1 MLHVIT
7 FSRVG
12 VISGASLYIRDE
24 FEQVDKKPW
33 LQVIFFFF
41 CTIVLIFRFLL
52 DLVGSEILRSRNQA
66 KVNG

>member
-1 MLHVIT
+1 MLLLLMLHVIT

-33 LQVIFFFF
+33 LQVIFLFFLYY
-41 CTIVLIFRFLL
+41 CTYFSFLTRF
-52 DLVGSEILRSRNQA
+52 GGIRNFE
-66 KVNG
+66 VS